1 MPVAK
6 VRYLRVSPPKIR
18 QVLGLIRGREVDDAR
33 ERLRFCERDA
43 AEPVLKLL
51 DSAIANAENN
61 DHLPPDELYIDAAWC
76 DEGPTLKRWR
86 PRARG
91 RATRIRK
98 RTSHITIVVERFS
111 DDELQRRRRIDELK
125 GGVTAAHRPSRIR
138 RVMESLEDTV
148 EPDDTH
154 AHHEHDHVVEPSAEK
169 VVEKPKRRR
178 RNQGASDEDGI
189 VQIDD
194 LADLGSEEEED

>member
-61 DHLPPDELYIDAAWC
+61 DHLPPDELYVDGAWC

-98 RTSHITIVVERFS
+98 RTSHITIVIERFS

-125 GGVTAAHRPSRIR
+125 GGATAAHRPSRVR

-178 RNQGASDEDGI
+178 RNQRASDEEGM